1 MLGTT
6 HNLVLFPSCLYL
18 RVTSQKAVFLFL
30 NIFRQ
35 ELLIDSSV
43 FCDLYSSI
51 SYLCVKSVAVL
62 YLELCLETCLL
73 LGRRLVTD
81 DDHYWAHK
89 IILSALCHFLGE
101 KTIWICKSFF
111 ISARSLIVATT
122 VAFHASFMA
131 FTAVCYAISSAI
143 TFENTLTSTNTF
155 QPCGR
160 SQTDFLVHWNI
171 VHTHKLFQCW
181 LKLVSAI
188 PLV

>member
-73 LGRRLVTD
+73 LGWRLVTFFVD
-81 DDHYWAHK
+81 IIAK
-89 IILSALCHFLGE
+89 IDINGYNNDI
-101 KTIWICKSFF
+101 KD
-111 ISARSLIVATT
+111 
-122 VAFHASFMA
+122 
-131 FTAVCYAISSAI
+131 
-143 TFENTLTSTNTF
+143 TNNV
-155 QPCGR
+155 
-160 SQTDFLVHWNI
+160 D
-171 VHTHKLFQCW
+171 
-181 LKLVSAI
+181 
-188 PLV
+188 